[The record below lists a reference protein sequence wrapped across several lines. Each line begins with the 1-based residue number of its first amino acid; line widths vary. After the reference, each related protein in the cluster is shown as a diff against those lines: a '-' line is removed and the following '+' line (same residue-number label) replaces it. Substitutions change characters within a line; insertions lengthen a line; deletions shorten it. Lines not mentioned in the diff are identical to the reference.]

1 MDLVVFGKAI
11 KSHHPLA
18 VLAERLNRLGVQ
30 LAIAGIEMVAQ
41 LLAFGAVS
49 A

>member
-1 MDLVVFGKAI
+1 MDPAVFGKAI
-11 KSHHPLA
+11 KSHYPLPVSA
-18 VLAERLNRLGVQ
+18 QRLNRLGVQ